1 MGLLKTALN
10 AAVMVVSGKLASDGF
25 EQAKAKFKERQEKKA
40 AEQSDDP
47 KPVGSVTQD
56 DVQDDAA
63 G

>member
-25 EQAKAKFKERQEKKA
+25 EKAKATLKERKEKKA
-40 AEQSDDP
+40 SQGDDP

-56 DVQDDAA
+56 EAEHDDAE
-63 G
+63 